1 MTDEIVLN
9 QNGEQTDLTVPHDF
23 GNGLAF
29 LNPSDMPDLEN
40 AEVGF
45 NIQPESIE
53 FKTVGESIRGIFNG
67 FTTFKV
73 KDKVNKGQYLDRKTV
88 VLQTKHG
95 VKINMGANLVK
106 QFELVPV
113 GTAVQITYQGEQRTN
128 SGNDVKIYDVHVLN
142 VKGVSSPRAVQSPAP
157 QPTQSQKAE
166 PKFTNI
172 EHATSFWTK
181 ASELKMTHEEGLAHL
196 AEYNNDMYAALVAL

>member
-1 MTDEIVLN
+1 MTNEIVFN

-29 LNPSDMPDLEN
+29 LNPSEIPDLDN
-40 AEVGF
+40 AELGF

-53 FKTVGESIRGIFNG
+53 FKNIGEMVRGIFNG

-73 KDKVNKGQYLDRKTV
+73 KDKVNKGAYLDRKTV
-88 VLQTKHG
+88 VLQTKQG
-95 VKINMGANLVK
+95 IKINMGANLVK

-113 GTAVQITYQGEQRTN
+113 GTPVQITYQGEQRTN

-142 VKGVSSPRAVQSPAP
+142 LKGVSIPQPKPAP
-157 QPTQSQKAE
+157 VVTTTSSAPVKYTS
-166 PKFTNI
+166 I
-172 EHATSFWTK
+172 EYSTDFWTK
-181 ASELKMTHEEGLAHL
+181 ASELKMTHEEGIAHL
-196 AEYNNDMYAALVAL
+196 AEFNNDMKAALVAL

>member
-1 MTDEIVLN
+1 MNEEIVVN

-29 LNPSDMPDLEN
+29 MNPSDLPDLDS

-53 FKTVGESIRGIFNG
+53 FKVVGESIRGIFNG

-73 KDKVNKGQYLDRKTV
+73 KDKKNKGQYQDRKTV
-88 VLQTKHG
+88 VLQTKQG
-95 VKINMGANLVK
+95 IKINMGANLVK

-128 SGNDVKIYDVHVLN
+128 SGNDVKIYNVHVLN
-142 VKGVSSPRAVQSPAP
+142 VKGGKPLQPAP
-157 QPTQSQKAE
+157 IVTKPALTAE
-166 PKFTNI
+166 PKFTNV
-172 EHATSFWTK
+172 EHSTAFWTK
-181 ASELKMTHEEGLAHL
+181 ASELKMTHEEGIAHL
-196 AEYNNDMYAALVAL
+196 AEFNNDMYAALVAL